1 MERKPAR
8 RLPHLFT
15 LDPTPDGA
23 AAAGEI
29 DQHDADAFAARLL
42 EIAKDTTDRRF
53 VIDLSGVTF
62 LDTTGLRAL
71 MSVVEQVREVDIV
84 LIPSRR
90 VFTILHL
97 AGLADGAWPNVVL
110 YPPPGGSFRRPAPGD
125 DPEGPTD

>member
-1 MERKPAR
+1 MERRPAR
-8 RLPHLFT
+8 RTPHLFT
-15 LDPTPDGA
+15 LAPTPDGA

-29 DQHDADAFAARLL
+29 DSHDAEAFAKELFEVADAF
-42 EIAKDTTDRRF
+42 TDERF

-71 MSVVEQVREVDIV
+71 MRVVEQCRDIDIV
-84 LIPSRR
+84 VIPSRR

-110 YPPPGGSFRRPAPGD
+110 YPPRPTPAWPAAD
-125 DPEGPTD
+125 DSSPVPTD